1 MLTGLVFDKRFAL
14 HEMGPDHIES
24 PRRTIAI
31 NEVLTTRLK
40 GTYFP
45 VETRPATEDELSLI
59 HLPSYI
65 SFMKETAGQG
75 YFPFDAETIAG
86 PRTYE
91 IACLAAGAGLV
102 ATELILTGEI
112 DNAFALVR
120 PPGHHAESDRPMG
133 FCFFNNLAITAEY
146 LRRFKGIKR
155 ILIIDWDLHHG
166 NGTQKAFYGSREVL
180 YISLHQSPLFP
191 GTGSASETG
200 EKDGLG
206 FNLNLP
212 LRAGKTDDDYLAIFR
227 QVITPVARAYQPEFI
242 LVSAG
247 FDILKGD
254 PLGRMELT
262 PRGCG
267 WLTDLILDLAR
278 SLCSGRLIYFLE
290 GGYNLKEL
298 KDGVEETVLSLAG
311 RPEPERSIPETPLSP
326 PLLGELSPALKIF
339 KHYWPVIPDR

>member
-1 MLTGLVFDKRFAL
+1 
-14 HEMGPDHIES
+14 
-24 PRRTIAI
+24 
-31 NEVLTTRLK
+31 
-40 GTYFP
+40 
-45 VETRPATEDELSLI
+45 
-59 HLPSYI
+59 
-65 SFMKETAGQG
+65 
-75 YFPFDAETIAG
+75 
-86 PRTYE
+86 
-91 IACLAAGAGLV
+91 V

-120 PPGHHAESDRPMG
+120 PPGHHAESDRHG
-133 FCFFNNLAITAEY
+133 ILFFNNLAITAEY

-166 NGTQKAFYGSREVL
+166 NGTQKDLLMAPGRYL

-278 SLCSGRLIYFLE
+278 SLCSGRLIYSWR
-290 GGYNLKEL
+290 
-298 KDGVEETVLSLAG
+298 VAIT
-311 RPEPERSIPETPLSP
+311 
-326 PLLGELSPALKIF
+326 
-339 KHYWPVIPDR
+339 